1 MKVLLDT
8 HAFLWLIAG
17 DERLS
22 EKAAKTF
29 LNTENRLRFSAA
41 SLWEI
46 SIKES
51 LGKIS
56 LKTGWNQIIR
66 DEMEMN
72 GIQWLP
78 IEMRHCSKAA
88 ELPFHHRDPFDRM
101 LIAQAMTEDMH
112 ILTGDPQFSSYPINP
127 IWQPSELR

>member
-22 EKAAKTF
+22 KKASTIF
-29 LNTENRLRFSAA
+29 LDTKNSLYFSAA
-41 SLWEI
+41 SFWEI

-56 LKTGWNQIIR
+56 LKKGWTQIIQ
-66 DEMEMN
+66 DEMEIN
-72 GIQWLP
+72 AIHWLP
-78 IEMRHCSKAA
+78 IEIRHCSKVA

-101 LIAQAMTEDMH
+101 LIAQAMTEDMK
-112 ILTGDPQFSSYPINP
+112 ILTRDHQFSDYPIASV
-127 IWQPSELR
+127 W